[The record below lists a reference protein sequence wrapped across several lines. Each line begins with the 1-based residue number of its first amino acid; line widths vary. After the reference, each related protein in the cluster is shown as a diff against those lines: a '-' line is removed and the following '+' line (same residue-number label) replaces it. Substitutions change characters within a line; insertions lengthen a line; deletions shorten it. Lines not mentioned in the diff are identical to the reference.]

1 MKSKTFNIRT
11 MTQLALLTAI
21 TLVLAYTPIGY
32 LPLGPFNVSF
42 LSVPVCIGAVVMGP
56 GVGAFL
62 GLVFGLTS
70 FGNALTGGSVMGV
83 ALMAVS
89 PVGYFVQSVVG
100 RVLMGLCTGLIFRA
114 VRKLDKRGVVSYVV
128 GAVSAPLLNTVFYM
142 GLMCLIFYNCDYV
155 QNMIATTGAT
165 NPILFVLAV
174 VGVQGVIEVLVCG
187 VIGSIIS
194 KSVDTA
200 LGRRAAVRPAAVPA
214 EALAEGA
221 NGYLPSAEAP
231 AAEEQEVTIVM
242 PAQDKTTVN

>member
-70 FGNALTGGSVMGV
+70 FGNALSGGSVMGV
-83 ALMAVS
+83 ALMSVS

-114 VRKLDKRGVVSYVV
+114 VRKVDRRGFASYVV

-142 GLMCLIFYNCDYV
+142 GLMCLIFYNCEYV
-155 QNMIATTGAT
+155 QNLVASTGAA
-165 NPILFVLAV
+165 NPILLVLAV

-187 VIGSIIS
+187 VIGSVIS
-194 KSVDTA
+194 KAVDAA
-200 LGRRAAVRPAAVPA
+200 LGRRAAERPSSVPA

-221 NGYLPSAEAP
+221 NGYLPHAEPA
-231 AAEEQEVTIVM
+231 AAEEQEVTVVM
-242 PAQDKTTVN
+242 PVPDKTSEN

>member
-1 MKSKTFNIRT
+1 MKSKTFDIRT

-70 FGNALTGGSVMGV
+70 FGNALSGGSVMGV

-100 RVLMGLCTGLIFRA
+100 RVLMGLCTGLIF
-114 VRKLDKRGVVSYVV
+114 
-128 GAVSAPLLNTVFYM
+128 
-142 GLMCLIFYNCDYV
+142 YNCDYV
-155 QNMIATTGAT
+155 QNMVATTGAA

-174 VGVQGVIEVLVCG
+174 VGVQGLVEVVVCG
-187 VIGSIIS
+187 VIGCIIS
-194 KSVDTA
+194 KAVDAA
-200 LGRRAAVRPAAVPA
+200 LGRRKPVQA
-214 EALAEGA
+214 
-221 NGYLPSAEAP
+221 SD
-231 AAEEQEVTIVM
+231 M
-242 PAQDKTTVN
+242 PVQDKTTVN

>member
-70 FGNALTGGSVMGV
+70 FGNALSGGSVMGV
-83 ALMAVS
+83 ALMSVS

-114 VRKLDKRGVVSYVV
+114 VRKLDKRGIISYVV

-187 VIGSIIS
+187 VIGTIIS
-194 KSVDTA
+194 KAVDAA
-200 LGRRAAVRPAAVPA
+200 LGRRAAAQPAAVPA

-221 NGYLPSAEAP
+221 NGYLPHVEPA
-231 AAEEQEVTIVM
+231 AAEEQEVTVVM
-242 PAQDKTTVN
+242 PVAEQTSEN

>member
-70 FGNALTGGSVMGV
+70 FGNALSGGSMMGV

-114 VRKLDKRGVVSYVV
+114 VRKADKRGFVSYVV

-187 VIGSIIS
+187 VIGTIIS
-194 KSVDTA
+194 KAVDAA
-200 LGRRAAVRPAAVPA
+200 LGRRAAAQPAAVPA
-214 EALAEGA
+214 ETLPEGA
-221 NGYLPSAEAP
+221 SGYLPHTEPA
-231 AAEEQEVTIVM
+231 AAEEQEVTVVM
-242 PAQDKTTVN
+242 PVADQTSEN

>member
-42 LSVPVCIGAVVMGP
+42 LSVPVCIGAIVMGP

-70 FGNALTGGSVMGV
+70 FGNALSGGSVMGV
-83 ALMAVS
+83 ALMSVS

-114 VRKLDKRGVVSYVV
+114 VRKVDRRGFASYVV

-187 VIGSIIS
+187 VIGSVIS
-194 KSVDTA
+194 KAVDAA
-200 LGRRAAVRPAAVPA
+200 LGRRAAVQPAAVPA

-221 NGYLPSAEAP
+221 NGYLPHAEPA
-231 AAEEQEVTIVM
+231 AAEEQEVTVVM
-242 PAQDKTTVN
+242 PVPDKTSEN

>member
-1 MKSKTFNIRT
+1 MKSKTFNIRS

-70 FGNALTGGSVMGV
+70 FGNALSGGSVMGV
-83 ALMAVS
+83 ALMSVS

-114 VRKLDKRGVVSYVV
+114 VRKVDRRGFASYVV

-142 GLMCLIFYNCDYV
+142 GLMCLIFYNCEYV
-155 QNMIATTGAT
+155 QNLVASTGAA
-165 NPILFVLAV
+165 NPILLVLAV

-187 VIGSIIS
+187 VIGSVIS
-194 KSVDTA
+194 KAVDAA
-200 LGRRAAVRPAAVPA
+200 LGRRAAERPSSVPA

-221 NGYLPSAEAP
+221 NGYLPHAEPA
-231 AAEEQEVTIVM
+231 AAEEQEVTVVM
-242 PAQDKTTVN
+242 PVPDKT

>member
-1 MKSKTFNIRT
+1 MKSKTFNIRS

-70 FGNALTGGSVMGV
+70 CGSVMGV
-83 ALMAVS
+83 ALMSVS

-114 VRKLDKRGVVSYVV
+114 VRKVDRRGFASYVV

-142 GLMCLIFYNCDYV
+142 GLMCLIFYNCEYV
-155 QNMIATTGAT
+155 QNLVASTGAA
-165 NPILFVLAV
+165 NPILLVLAV

-187 VIGSIIS
+187 VIGSVIS
-194 KSVDTA
+194 KAVDAA
-200 LGRRAAVRPAAVPA
+200 LGRRAAERPSSVPA

-221 NGYLPSAEAP
+221 NGYLPHAEPA
-231 AAEEQEVTIVM
+231 AAEEQEVTVVM
-242 PAQDKTTVN
+242 PVADKTSEK

>member
-1 MKSKTFNIRT
+1 MKSKTFNIRS

-70 FGNALTGGSVMGV
+70 FGNALSGGSVMGV
-83 ALMAVS
+83 ALMSVS

-114 VRKLDKRGVVSYVV
+114 VRKVDRRGFASYVV

-142 GLMCLIFYNCDYV
+142 GLMCLIFYNCEYV
-155 QNMIATTGAT
+155 QNLVASTGAA
-165 NPILFVLAV
+165 NPILLVLAV

-187 VIGSIIS
+187 VIGSVIS
-194 KSVDTA
+194 KAVDAA
-200 LGRRAAVRPAAVPA
+200 LGRRAAVQPAAVPA

-221 NGYLPSAEAP
+221 NGYLPHAEPA
-231 AAEEQEVTIVM
+231 AAEEQEVTVVM
-242 PAQDKTTVN
+242 PVPDKTSEN

>member
-1 MKSKTFNIRT
+1 MKSKTFNIRS

-70 FGNALTGGSVMGV
+70 FGNALSGGSVMGV
-83 ALMAVS
+83 ALMSVS

-114 VRKLDKRGVVSYVV
+114 VRKVDRRGFASYVV

-155 QNMIATTGAT
+155 QNLVASTGAA
-165 NPILFVLAV
+165 NPILLVLAV

-187 VIGSIIS
+187 VIGSVIS
-194 KSVDTA
+194 KAVDAA
-200 LGRRAAVRPAAVPA
+200 LGRRAAVQPAAVPA

-221 NGYLPSAEAP
+221 NGYLPHAEPA
-231 AAEEQEVTIVM
+231 AAEEQEVTVVM
-242 PAQDKTTVN
+242 PVPDKTSEN

>member
-1 MKSKTFNIRT
+1 MKSKTFNIRS

-70 FGNALTGGSVMGV
+70 FGNALSGGSVMGV
-83 ALMAVS
+83 ALMSVS

-114 VRKLDKRGVVSYVV
+114 VRKVDRRGFASYVV

-155 QNMIATTGAT
+155 QNLVATTGAT

-187 VIGSIIS
+187 VIGSVIS
-194 KSVDTA
+194 KAVDAA
-200 LGRRAAVRPAAVPA
+200 LGRRAAVQPAAVPA

-221 NGYLPSAEAP
+221 NGYLPHAEPA
-231 AAEEQEVTIVM
+231 AAEEQEVTVVM
-242 PAQDKTTVN
+242 PVPDKTSEN

>member
-1 MKSKTFNIRT
+1 MKSKTFNIRS

-70 FGNALTGGSVMGV
+70 FGNALSGGSVMGV
-83 ALMAVS
+83 ALMSVS

-114 VRKLDKRGVVSYVV
+114 VRKVDRRGFASYVV

-155 QNMIATTGAT
+155 QNLVASTGAA
-165 NPILFVLAV
+165 NPILLVLAV

-187 VIGSIIS
+187 VIGSVIS
-194 KSVDTA
+194 KAVDAA
-200 LGRRAAVRPAAVPA
+200 LGRRAAERPSSVPA

-221 NGYLPSAEAP
+221 NGYLPHAEPA
-231 AAEEQEVTIVM
+231 AAEEQEVTVVM
-242 PAQDKTTVN
+242 PVPDKTSEN

>member
-70 FGNALTGGSVMGV
+70 FGNALSGGSVMGV
-83 ALMAVS
+83 ALMSVS

-114 VRKLDKRGVVSYVV
+114 VRKVDRRGFASYVV

-142 GLMCLIFYNCDYV
+142 GLMCLIFYNCEYV
-155 QNMIATTGAT
+155 QNLVASTGAA
-165 NPILFVLAV
+165 NPILLVLAV

-187 VIGSIIS
+187 VIGSVIS
-194 KSVDTA
+194 KAVDAA
-200 LGRRAAVRPAAVPA
+200 LGRRAAVQPAAVPA

-221 NGYLPSAEAP
+221 NGYLPHAEPA
-231 AAEEQEVTIVM
+231 AAEEQEVTVVM
-242 PAQDKTTVN
+242 PVPDKTSEN

>member
-11 MTQLALLTAI
+11 MTQLALLTAV

-70 FGNALTGGSVMGV
+70 FGNALSGGSVMGV
-83 ALMAVS
+83 ALMSVS

-114 VRKLDKRGVVSYVV
+114 VRKVDRRGFASYVV

-155 QNMIATTGAT
+155 QNLVASTGAA
-165 NPILFVLAV
+165 NPILLVLAV

-187 VIGSIIS
+187 VIGSVIS
-194 KSVDTA
+194 KAVDAA
-200 LGRRAAVRPAAVPA
+200 LGRRAAVQPAAVPA

-221 NGYLPSAEAP
+221 NGYLPHAEPA
-231 AAEEQEVTIVM
+231 AAEEQEVTVVM
-242 PAQDKTTVN
+242 PVPDKTSEN

>member
-1 MKSKTFNIRT
+1 MKKQAFSIRA

-42 LSVPVCIGAVVMGP
+42 LAVPVCIGAVVMGP

-70 FGNALTGGSVMGV
+70 FGNALSGGSAMGV
-83 ALMAVS
+83 ALLSVS
-89 PVGYFVQSVVG
+89 PAGYFVQSVVG
-100 RVLMGLCTGLIFRA
+100 RVLMGLCVGLIFRA
-114 VRKLDKRGVVSYVV
+114 LSRLTGRSLASYVTA
-128 GAVSAPLLNTVFYM
+128 AVCAPLLNTVFYM

-187 VIGSIIS
+187 VIGTIIS
-194 KSVDTA
+194 KAVDAA
-200 LGRRAAVRPAAVPA
+200 LGRRKAVQASGKPA
-214 EALAEGA
+214 E
-221 NGYLPSAEAP
+221 
-231 AAEEQEVTIVM
+231 M
-242 PAQDKTTVN
+242 PVQDKTAAN